1 MRTLWGLL
9 VSRRMGVATDDVN
22 LYGWRA
28 RFRRHGLTATL
39 RLELREKLTP
49 RVRLRKPF
57 PRLFDADRR
66 EEPERISDL
75 VNVDIVLSTSDV
87 HRTLG
92 ELRDDERWREA
103 LPDLLSD
110 FSMLPRDTLDLM
122 REVQMAGEKD
132 DLGHIWQP
140 SISEHPQNRKLR
152 DWTALIDV
160 TRDAWIAMAN
170 RSRRQAQSTLD
181 EWREIPCPVFRRL
194 VLFAATRTEIARPE
208 AGVAYLLE
216 DE

>member
-28 RFRRHGLTATL
+28 GFRRHGLTATL

-87 HRTLG
+87 HRK
-92 ELRDDERWREA
+92 
-103 LPDLLSD
+103 
-110 FSMLPRDTLDLM
+110 
-122 REVQMAGEKD
+122 VQMAGEKD